1 MTRSHATIAR
11 QLRAKIG
18 KHFEAISSLN
28 YPSHEVYETLR
39 SESDQATAMA
49 RYLGEHLQGVDRKA
63 FGAACGVRL
72 S

>member
-1 MTRSHATIAR
+1 MTRTHATIAR

-18 KHFEAISSLN
+18 KHYEAICSLN
-28 YPSHEVYETLR
+28 YPTDADYWRMR
-39 SESDQATAMA
+39 SGSDQATAMA